1 MHSFTHP
8 RSVRE
13 IFNAFFTHLRDGSR
27 STTRKILYTAG
38 SEVTVCTYRRI
49 MTRDVC
55 MESPNPR
62 YIKFPARVG
71 AVGRGPG
78 TDLDGR
84 SVGRAVGA
92 TVRSRCF
99 SFVSLS
105 FLFRFGSGRV

>member
-1 MHSFTHP
+1 MHAFTHP

-38 SEVTVCTYRRI
+38 SEVTVYTYRRF

-62 YIKFPARVG
+62 YKIFRV
-71 AVGRGPG
+71 V
-78 TDLDGR
+78 
-84 SVGRAVGA
+84 
-92 TVRSRCF
+92 VREPSRKW
-99 SFVSLS
+99 VKNA
-105 FLFRFGSGRV
+105 